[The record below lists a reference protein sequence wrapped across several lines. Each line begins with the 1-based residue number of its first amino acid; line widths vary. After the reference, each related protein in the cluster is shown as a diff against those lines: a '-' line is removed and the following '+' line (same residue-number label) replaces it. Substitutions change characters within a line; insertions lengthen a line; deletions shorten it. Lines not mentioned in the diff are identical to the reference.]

1 MKIFMQNFKNKIIL
15 VVVFIFL
22 ALSMQLS
29 YACISNEYNK
39 AYSLYR
45 NSDYSGSA
53 KAFMDLYK
61 KGCPTSPY
69 FLGIFYT
76 YGIGVKQDLDLA
88 IKYFDVFLD
97 KNNNK
102 QPRHYRANAYLALA
116 YIYKTKN
123 LMKKANKYLTLS
135 AEIDNVEA
143 MFFLGKSYL
152 ADNQPYYIETN
163 LEKAFFWLNKAAQ
176 NGNIEAMKLIYDN
189 NLYSK
194 AKN

>member
-1 MKIFMQNFKNKIIL
+1 MQSFKNKIIL
-15 VVVFIFL
+15 VITFIFL
-22 ALSMQLS
+22 NLSMQVS

-45 NSDYSGSA
+45 NSDYSDSA
-53 KAFMDLYK
+53 KAFIELYK

-76 YGIGVKQDLDLA
+76 YRIGVKQDLDLA
-88 IKYFDVFLD
+88 KKYFDVFLD
-97 KNNNK
+97 KNNSK

-116 YIYKTKN
+116 YIYKTQGQIEQ
-123 LMKKANKYLTLS
+123 ANQYLALS
-135 AEIDNVEA
+135 AEIDNTEA

-152 ADNQPYYIETN
+152 ASNQPYHVETN
-163 LEKAFFWLNKAAQ
+163 PKKAFYWLNKAAQ

-194 AKN
+194 YKD

>member
-1 MKIFMQNFKNKIIL
+1 MRSLKNKIIL
-15 VVVFIFL
+15 VVTFIFL
-22 ALSMQLS
+22 TLSMQLS
-29 YACISNEYNK
+29 YACISNEYTK

-45 NSDYSGSA
+45 NSDYSDSV
-53 KAFMDLYK
+53 KAFMELYK

-116 YIYKTKN
+116 YIYKTQGQIEQ
-123 LMKKANKYLTLS
+123 ANQYLALS
-135 AEIDNVEA
+135 AEIDNTEA
-143 MFFLGKSYL
+143 MFFLGKSYV
-152 ADNQPYYIETN
+152 ANNQPYYIETN
-163 LEKAFFWLNKAAQ
+163 PQKAFFWLNKAAQ
-176 NGNIEAMKLIYDN
+176 SGNIEAMRLIYDN
-189 NLYSK
+189 DLYSK
-194 AKN
+194 PKS